1 MMYRYS
7 PKGGASDMHFVEQIR
22 LFFGGITHVANLLA
36 TVFRPPLLWLRKN
49 PTSVLG

>member
-7 PKGGASDMHFVEQIR
+7 PKGGVSDMHFVEQIR
-22 LFFGGITHVANLLA
+22 LSSGGITHVANLLA
-36 TVFRPPLLWLRKN
+36 TVFRLLVLWLRKN